1 MAASEA
7 AARRS
12 GPQSRAWRQLF
23 RKQFHKTKLCRFY
36 PIGECR
42 YGDDCP
48 YAHDQLEIEYTPDL
62 TKTAL
67 CVEFDKGLC
76 MKSSDKCPY
85 AHGREELRTTDAFS
99 SSPMCKRVVGGGVD
113 GDEQE
118 MENWADSPPMQQ
130 QAFFQQQPSSPQRPV
145 NPSANSG
152 DGSRST
158 FETSARAPK
167 KKVNAKSPA
176 KALDLSVSVQAPARL
191 GPTSPSAAR
200 VVNLADALLQQ
211 DALAVGMSPP
221 LGLAHPLSPIGG
233 GLVGCRQPWS
243 PASGLQLPVSMGL
256 VSGVAG
262 GYPEVSMGLVPGVA
276 RGLASYPDTTKV
288 SLGLVSGVAGG
299 YPEAVMRFRGMA
311 TPGSPLPPQAVM
323 RFPGMATPSSPMPSQ
338 AVMRFPGVATPSSP
352 MPSQAVMRF
361 PGMATPGSPMP
372 SQVVRG
378 RLAAD
383 HQGRSTAA
391 ALPQP
396 LAPSY
401 PPRLSPALL
410 PATPIK
416 ERSHHFPLVLLS
428 LVGDSAGTP
437 TATPGSAAAPI
448 SPEGAL
454 RGGVGGE
461 GRGDAGDDSPRWK
474 TDPAYISATAVDYRS
489 VSSGRRSVCSQGS
502 GTSPLGNE
510 VDSPRHCWA
519 RTPSSAASPER
530 YDSLS
535 PKRGGKRV
543 VGLTSALLDNHLR
556 DVFGS
561 GSMAPG
567 ANARTF
573 PPLLEHGGHTLAGI
587 YMGQDNNLQPP
598 LTQAI
603 PS

>member
-12 GPQSRAWRQLF
+12 GPQSRAWRKLF
-23 RKQFHKTKLCRFY
+23 RQQFHKTKLCRFY

-42 YGDDCP
+42 YEDDCP
-48 YAHDQLEIEYTPDL
+48 YAHDQFEMEYTPDL

-67 CVEFDKGLC
+67 CVEFDKGAC
-76 MKSSDKCPY
+76 TKSSDKCPY

-99 SSPMCKRVVGGGVD
+99 TSPMCKRVVGGGVG

-118 MENWADSPPMQQ
+118 MEHWADSPPMQQ
-130 QAFFQQQPSSPQRPV
+130 QAFSQQQPSSPQRPA
-145 NPSANSG
+145 NASANSG
-152 DGSRST
+152 DGSPST
-158 FETSARAPK
+158 FGTSVRAPK
-167 KKVNAKSPA
+167 KKGKATSPA
-176 KALDLSVSVQAPARL
+176 KALDLSVQVQALARPGPA
-191 GPTSPSAAR
+191 TPSAAR

-211 DALAVGMSPP
+211 DALAAGMSPP

-233 GLVGCRQPWS
+233 GLGGCRQPWS
-243 PASGLQLPVSMGL
+243 LAAGLQLPVSMGL

-262 GYPEVSMGLVPGVA
+262 GHPEVSMGLVPGVA
-276 RGLASYPDTTKV
+276 RGLASYPDPTKV
-288 SLGLVSGVAGG
+288 SSGLVSGVAGG
-299 YPEAVMRFRGMA
+299 YPEAVMLFPGLAM
-311 TPGSPLPPQAVM
+311 PGSPL
-323 RFPGMATPSSPMPSQ
+323 
-338 AVMRFPGVATPSSP
+338 
-352 MPSQAVMRF
+352 PSQAVMRF

-378 RLAAD
+378 RHAAD
-383 HQGRSTAA
+383 HQGRSTAVS
-391 ALPQP
+391 LPQP
-396 LAPSY
+396 LAPGY
-401 PPRLSPALL
+401 PPRLSLTLL

-416 ERSHHFPLVLLS
+416 ERSHHFPPVLLS
-428 LVGDSAGTP
+428 FVGDSAGTP

-454 RGGVGGE
+454 RGGMGGE

-489 VSSGRRSVCSQGS
+489 VSPGRRSVCSQGS

-510 VDSPRHCWA
+510 VVSPRHCWA
-519 RTPSSAASPER
+519 RTPSWAASPER

-561 GSMAPG
+561 GSMVPG
-567 ANARTF
+567 PNARTF